1 MMGVN
6 AVLWS
11 RMLSTEKSKD
21 GRTRGGEQ
29 QRGRRSRWDKEEKI
43 KGGCEC
49 VFVEKG
55 AAFSD
60 VGLFFCPSHN
70 LDFLDPLPT
79 SEI

>member
-11 RMLSTEKSKD
+11 HMLSTEKNKD

-29 QRGRRSRWDKEEKI
+29 QWSRRRGDKEEKS
-43 KGGCEC
+43 KGGEC

-55 AAFSD
+55 ATFSD

>member
-11 RMLSTEKSKD
+11 HMLITEKNN
-21 GRTRGGEQ
+21 GRTRGPQ
-29 QRGRRSRWDKEEKI
+29 QGQGKEDEKG
-43 KGGCEC
+43 KVLGDC
-49 VFVEKG
+49 VFGPQG
-55 AAFSD
+55 ASSSD